1 MVLTLPVP
9 RRLDSVAVAALHE
22 ALLDAL
28 TDARVVVLRGEIDFC
43 LGLDLGIRDP
53 DLAALRRYVSL
64 LLRLRGAPRP
74 TLAVVTGSAL
84 GGGLGLA
91 AACDVVIAAPDARFG
106 LPEALSGLVPGM
118 VGPIV
123 AERIGAAALRRL
135 AIGTTS
141 ISAEEALRIGLID
154 RIAPDP
160 VAVARAEARGLGRAA
175 PDAVGWLK
183 QVPAGL
189 REAVEAGAAET
200 AARILRPEV
209 RAALEAL
216 NAGEAPWTAA

>member
-9 RRLDSVAVAALHE
+9 RRLDSVAVAGLHE
-22 ALLDAL
+22 ALLDGIAA
-28 TDARVVVLRGEIDFC
+28 ARVIVLRGDVDFC
-43 LGLDLGIRDP
+43 LGLDLGVRDP
-53 DLAALRRYVSL
+53 DLAGLRRYVSL
-64 LLRLRGAPRP
+64 LLRLRGAARP
-74 TLAVVTGSAL
+74 TIAVVTGSAL

-118 VGPIV
+118 VAPIV
-123 AERIGAAALRRL
+123 AERIGPAALRRM

-141 ISAEEALRIGLID
+141 IGAEEALRLGLID
-154 RIAPDP
+154 VVAPDP
-160 VAVARAEARGLGRAA
+160 VGAARGEARRLGRAA

-183 QVPAGL
+183 QVPSAL

-200 AARILRPEV
+200 AARIVRPEV

-216 NAGEAPWTAA
+216 DAGEAPWTTA